1 MAENKIL
8 LTGTN
13 IQKEYGIRQV
23 LDIERLEISDGDRI
37 GLVGRNGTGKSTLL
51 KILAG
56 ELLAESG
63 NIKRNCG
70 IACIAQTGETDGQ
83 AEGRF
88 ISQMQLRDSAVK
100 SGGER
105 TRLAIASA
113 FSKHEPLLF
122 ADEPTTNLDISG
134 IEALEKMMRGYRG
147 AIVLVSHD
155 REFLDRVCNR
165 IWELEDGKLRV
176 FDGNYSDFFEQRGR
190 ERAYAEFEYEQYRK
204 EKRRIE
210 KNIIQVKEEARQ
222 MRKPPRRMGQSEWML
237 YKGTAAVQQKHV
249 QSRAK
254 AMDSRL
260 NHLEKK
266 ERPKELPMIS
276 MKLADTAK
284 IRARTAARIEHL
296 SVSYGGIPV
305 LQDVSLDIPA
315 GKKVFLTGANGAG
328 KSTLIQALL
337 SRGEHSFIT
346 SEARIGY
353 FSQGQENLRED
364 KTVLENVTETARV
377 PVHICRAVLKNLY
390 LDEADI
396 GKKVS
401 VLSGGERVKTAI
413 AKVLV
418 SDVNFLILD
427 EPTNHMD
434 VYTMEGLEK
443 LLADYDGTLL
453 AVTHDRKMVEKLAE
467 EIYEI
472 RDGAVWKREQ
482 QYRT

>member
-63 NIKRNCG
+63 NFKRNCG

-105 TRLAIASA
+105 TRLAIAAA

-122 ADEPTTNLDISG
+122 ADEPTTNLDLSG

-190 ERAYAEFEYEQYRK
+190 ECAYAEFEYEQYRK
-204 EKRRIE
+204 EKRRLE
-210 KNIIQVKEEARQ
+210 RNIIQVKEEARQ
-222 MRKPPRRMGQSEWML
+222 MGKPPRRMGQSEWML
-237 YKGTAAVQQKHV
+237 YKGTATVQQKHV

-266 ERPKELPMIS
+266 ERPKELPVIS

-284 IRARTAARIEHL
+284 IRARNAARIEHL
-296 SVSYGGIPV
+296 SVSYDGIPV
-305 LQDVSLDIPA
+305 LQDVCLDIPA

-377 PVHICRAVLKNLY
+377 PAHICRAVLKNLY